1 MIFSL
6 FEVKQEKK
14 KVLKIDI
21 KKNSSKK
28 FGQYVKEISKSDDND
43 LSDQAQNFLLKVHPT
58 ISSNFGDVA
67 GAWWKQN
74 AIILGDEFKK
84 KTVGDMLK
92 TVQIFFKMSLKKYN
106 NQTNVKN
113 TYNALIC
120 NVAVTLKKNENVKK
134 QLGLK

>member
-1 MIFSL
+1 
-6 FEVKQEKK
+6 
-14 KVLKIDI
+14 
-21 KKNSSKK
+21 
-28 FGQYVKEISKSDDND
+28 
-43 LSDQAQNFLLKVHPT
+43 
-58 ISSNFGDVA
+58 
-67 GAWWKQN
+67 
-74 AIILGDEFKK
+74 
-84 KTVGDMLK
+84 MLK